1 MRVALTSFRI
11 SIAAMLGARLLGAL
25 GGVLLSQIWQ
35 NEPALASARA
45 TFSAQSLLTGNLKG
59 TAAVGLLSGATGG
72 IAGLLFSL
80 SDGLRYGLALSGGA
94 VATPAHGL
102 PAELAFIAFPW
113 LEFLAVSASA
123 AGASVLFWRLW
134 FGRRPLLQTRAALG
148 IGVAIVA
155 SLIVAAQLEAWLLQ

>member
-25 GGVLLSQIWQ
+25 GGVLLRQIWQ

-45 TFSAQSLLTGNLKG
+45 TFSAQALLTGNLKG

-102 PAELAFIAFPW
+102 PAELAFVAFPW

-148 IGVAIVA
+148 VGVAIVV